1 MLSAT
6 LPPVLVITMGSQ
18 SILDSNRPPPPAKRK
33 AVPPWRAFGAK
44 APPAVPRR
52 GAEHRPQHP
61 DRPPPYLVQDP
72 GHPVKQNLE
81 EMALVKSRFGVAGIK
96 GSGGRGPPPRG
107 RVGTARLDLAGGVMV
122 GESQS
127 RGPSPPGMGTPPH
140 PDPVAA
146 HHAQGIV
153 HVGVVATFLHARGGL
168 RLLGD
173 QAEEAGREG
182 RAMGRGIRPPTPP
195 PHAGAAPA
203 NPYLLTTSLTCPF
216 PDGADP
222 SRGFFADPKPASG
235 KPSVK
240 YGSSSRSLWAQRRG
254 VC

>member
-1 MLSAT
+1 MADPPPPPATASPDRDLSPSLPTGAWWLQMLPMLSAT

-127 RGPSPPGMGTPPH
+127 RGPSPPGMGTPPPPRPRSRSPCPGH
-140 PDPVAA
+140 R
-146 HHAQGIV
+146 
-153 HVGVVATFLHARGGL
+153 ARRCRSHLPPCTRRSSPPRGP
-168 RLLGD
+168 
-173 QAEEAGREG
+173 
-182 RAMGRGIRPPTPP
+182 GRGSWKRGESDGEGDTPPHPPTPCWSSP
-195 PHAGAAPA
+195 CKSLPA
-203 NPYLLTTSLTCPF
+203 DHLAHLPLP
-216 PDGADP
+216 
-222 SRGFFADPKPASG
+222 
-235 KPSVK
+235 
-240 YGSSSRSLWAQRRG
+240 RRG
-254 VC
+254 